1 MMCGGDL
8 PTLEKSMIYRA
19 RTLPA
24 DSLPHAADAPAPRLP
39 AGFALGGQLTN
50 QFQAFLAANGIG
62 QWKISFSASL
72 DFGDVEH
79 HLNAIHEQDA
89 AWTDHPTLPLGGAQP
104 MAIAPDMAWKKGML
118 LPAGFLWLKQHQAV
132 LARWHYYDF
141 PHQTWIPLYLIASP
155 SAAEP
160 VKLRKELNRIQRRRA
175 RNAWRVFSAEQ
186 WGSELID
193 RGSAQAWEKLV
204 LDPAVRH
211 RLATEVT
218 GFFRKPVA
226 RLYRD
231 LKLPY
236 RRGVLLHGSPGNGK
250 TSLVRAIGALNP
262 GIPGLL
268 LRPGENFAD
277 SQFAS
282 VIDAWCDQAP
292 AILVIEDLDWLFHA
306 GRVNVST
313 FLNMLDGVDRRDGGL
328 LLIATTNHPES
339 LDPAINN
346 RPGRFD
352 VAVEIRSPEAPL
364 RREYFNRSGLTLK
377 STEAMEKLVSST
389 DGLSF
394 AHLREIE
401 SLSGLQA
408 LQAGRAAREEQDILA
423 AADIVKRRS
432 EDARQGFPEPTTPF
446 GLAPTRGGREE
457 SIPY

>member
-1 MMCGGDL
+1 
-8 PTLEKSMIYRA
+8 MIYRA
-19 RTLPA
+19 ETLPSNITPQIG
-24 DSLPHAADAPAPRLP
+24 DGAPPRLP
-39 AGFALGGQLTN
+39 HGMALAGQLTG
-50 QFQAFLAANGIG
+50 QFRTFLHANGIAE
-62 QWKISFSASL
+62 WKISFSASL
-72 DFGDVEH
+72 DFSDVEH
-79 HLNAIHEQDA
+79 HLSKIGEAGA
-89 AWTDHPTLPLGGAQP
+89 AWSPHPTPPMGGEQPL
-104 MAIAPDMAWKKGML
+104 AIAPNMSWKKGVL
-118 LPAGFLWLKQHQAV
+118 LPAGFLLLKKHQVV

-141 PHQTWIPLYLIASP
+141 PHQTWIPLYLLASP
-155 SAAEP
+155 SADEP
-160 VKLRKELNRIQRRRA
+160 VKLRRVLNRIQRRRA

-186 WGSELID
+186 WGTELID
-193 RGSAQAWEKLV
+193 RGSSSAWEKLV
-204 LDPAVRH
+204 LDPKVRS
-211 RLATEVT
+211 RLETEVT
-218 GFFRKPVA
+218 GFFRKPVSK
-226 RLYRD
+226 LYRE

-250 TSLVRAIGALNP
+250 TSLIRAIGALNP

-268 LRPGENFAD
+268 VRPGENFAD
-277 SQFAS
+277 SQFTS

-328 LLIATTNHPES
+328 LLIATSNHPES

-352 VAVEIRSPEAPL
+352 VAIEIRSPEAPL
-364 RREYFNRSGLTLK
+364 RREFFTRSGLAMT
-377 STEAMEKLVSST
+377 STESMDRLVSAT

-408 LQAGRAAREEQDILA
+408 LQAGRKVREEPDIFA

-432 EDARQGFPEPTTPF
+432 DDARQGFPEPTTPF
-446 GLAPTRGGREE
+446 GLAPRREE
-457 SIPY
+457 MA